1 MVGLSYPTINP
12 IFRSMSTRRASQR
25 GRRST
30 PPKESLLVK
39 LLGNFLDPI
48 DALSATFFSILFA
61 LLFTLSYGILLYNG
75 VIDAS
80 FSSGYGTELFL
91 AILGAV
97 TIWGAIDGVM
107 YALTA
112 VFQREERHRLLQYLQ
127 TAEKEET
134 AVDAIA
140 DELDFIL
147 EPITNDDQRYA
158 LYHDILTHL
167 RQAEPQEVG
176 LQREDVVG
184 ALASLL
190 VSVLVVLPSL
200 TPLLLLPENTAQ
212 AIQISNII
220 SIIVIFGT
228 GYNWGKYTET
238 NPWKT
243 GLILAFVCLCLVL
256 VAILIGGY

>member
-1 MVGLSYPTINP
+1 
-12 IFRSMSTRRASQR
+12 MSTRRPSQR
-25 GRRST
+25 RRRGT

-48 DALSATFFSILFA
+48 DVLSATFFSILFA
-61 LLFTLSYGILLYNG
+61 LLFTLSYGILIYSG

-80 FSSGYGTELFL
+80 FSSGYGTELFF

-97 TIWGAIDGVM
+97 AIWGAIDGVM

-112 VFQREERHRLLQYLQ
+112 VFQREERHRLLQHLQ
-127 TAEKEET
+127 MADKEET

-147 EPITNDDQRYA
+147 EPITNDDQRYD
-158 LYHDILTHL
+158 LYHDILVHL

-184 ALASLL
+184 ALTSVL

-200 TPLLLLPENTAQ
+200 MPLLLVPENTAL
-212 AIQISNII
+212 AIRISNII
-220 SIIVIFGT
+220 SVIVIFGT
-228 GYNWGKYTET
+228 GYSWGKHTDT

-243 GLILAFVCLCLVL
+243 GLILASVCLSLVL
-256 VAILIGGY
+256 MAIFIGGY

>member
-1 MVGLSYPTINP
+1 
-12 IFRSMSTRRASQR
+12 MSTRRPSQR
-25 GRRST
+25 RRHDT
-30 PPKESLLVK
+30 PPKESLLFK

-80 FSSGYGTELFL
+80 FSSGYGTELFF

-107 YALTA
+107 YTLTA
-112 VFQREERHRLLQYLQ
+112 VFQREERHRLLHCLQ
-127 TAEKEET
+127 TADKEET

-147 EPITNDDQRYA
+147 EPITNDDQRDA
-158 LYHDILTHL
+158 LYHDILAHL
-167 RQAEPQEVG
+167 RQAEPQEAG
-176 LQREDVVG
+176 LQRGDVVG
-184 ALASLL
+184 ALTSVL
-190 VSVLVVLPSL
+190 VSVVVVLPSL
-200 TPLLLLPENTAQ
+200 MPLLLLPQNTAL
-212 AIQISNII
+212 AIRISNII
-220 SIIVIFGT
+220 SVFVIFGT
-228 GYNWGKYTET
+228 GYSWGKHADA

-243 GLILAFVCLCLVL
+243 GLILASVCLSLVL
-256 VAILIGGY
+256 VAIFIGGY

>member
-1 MVGLSYPTINP
+1 
-12 IFRSMSTRRASQR
+12 MSTRRPSQR
-25 GRRST
+25 GIRST
-30 PPKESLLVK
+30 PPKESLLVE

-61 LLFTLSYGILLYNG
+61 LLFTLSYGILLFNG

-80 FSSGYGTELFL
+80 FSSGYGTELFF

-107 YALTA
+107 YVLTA
-112 VFQREERHRLLQYLQ
+112 LFQRGERHRLLQYVQ
-127 TAEKEET
+127 AVDKEET

-147 EPITNDDQRYA
+147 EPITNDDQRYN
-158 LYHDILTHL
+158 LYHDILAHL
-167 RQAEPQEVG
+167 RQAKPQEVG

-184 ALASLL
+184 ALMSIL
-190 VSVLVVLPSL
+190 VSVIVVLTSL
-200 TPLLLLPENTAQ
+200 MPLLLLPENTAL
-212 AIQISNII
+212 AIQISNVI
-220 SIIVIFGT
+220 SVIVIFGT
-228 GYNWGKYTET
+228 GYSWGKHTDT

-243 GLILAFVCLCLVL
+243 GLILASVCLSLVL
-256 VAILIGGY
+256 LAILIGGY